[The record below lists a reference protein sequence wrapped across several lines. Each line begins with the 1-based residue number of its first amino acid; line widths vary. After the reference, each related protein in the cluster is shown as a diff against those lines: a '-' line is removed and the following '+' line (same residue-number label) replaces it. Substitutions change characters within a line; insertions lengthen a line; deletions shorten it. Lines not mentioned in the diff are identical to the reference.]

1 MPIVKQPLPQIVA
14 KIQRPMPFGLTRTEY
29 NRNLR
34 HWQKRSQARSYVQ
47 SQRNPWDPVAEMELL
62 RDLFRKDFWGFFQY
76 AFGAGINPKGRDWIE
91 PAIHEPLA
99 RWFQEHVM
107 AWMSRRG
114 KEPKEKTRLA
124 ILLHRKAGKTTMI
137 TRCGQQWIHLLDPEA
152 STYTG
157 AESVPLAG
165 KMLAAIK
172 ATMDGSDQHAMWP
185 KLYGDWST
193 GARTWTG
200 KEVVHAARKNTSR
213 QDPSFGIFGV
223 ETSVVGAHP
232 DAIFYDD
239 PISYERLGSDTSWL
253 ASVNSQTSSLIPVL
267 EADGLL
273 VYVGTRYDDADHF
286 GVSFSDDGVA
296 SVAGMETDS
305 LRPEEGGK
313 WHVYFMAA
321 RDKQGKPTH
330 TKAWP
335 EGELKSY
342 LKNNSLRYA
351 AQVMND
357 PTSSEH
363 NPLTREQIE
372 QCQIEAAQVPW
383 SALRYAICC
392 DTAFSDGK
400 KITGKDE
407 TVLIVHGYPRNG
419 SGDVYVVEGHGSAR
433 WRAEDFGR
441 ILVTT
446 CQRYRR
452 MGRKIFRITDETTR
466 AGKKGVWAMSLRNM
480 FADANE
486 PFPGGTLLE
495 FERGDTKKY
504 ARLSAAASF
513 WTDGHV
519 RVVKGAPGADRL
531 MEQMAKIGQYAV
543 NQRTKID
550 WADAHSDAF
559 QFPLYSPMRPNDPRK
574 PAFDRGASPISVD
587 NMDMR
592 DFEDDD
598 ISQWRS
604 GNPRPPLGTED

>member
-1 MPIVKQPLPQIVA
+1 MAIDKHRGAPPQVKAQVHFGPALGKRRRSA
-14 KIQRPMPFGLTRTEY
+14 KLSGYDKTAWDAENDMAQ
-29 NRNLR
+29 LR
-34 HWQKRSQARSYVQ
+34 
-47 SQRNPWDPVAEMELL
+47 EG
-62 RDLFRKDFWGFFQY
+62 FRRDFWSFFLY
-76 AFGAGINPKGRDWIE
+76 AFGAGVNPKGKDWIE
-91 PAIHEPLA
+91 PQIHEPLA
-99 RWFQEHVM
+99 IWLQKHILEWM
-107 AWMSRRG
+107 ARRG
-114 KEPKEKTRLA
+114 KEPKQKTRLA
-124 ILLHRKAGKTTMI
+124 VLLHRKAGKTTMI
-137 TRCGQQWIHLLDPEA
+137 TRAAQLWIHLLDPEA

-172 ATMDGSDQHAMWP
+172 ATMDGSDEHALWP

-200 KEVVHAARKNTSR
+200 KELVHAARRNTSR

-239 PISYERLGSDTSWL
+239 PISYERLASDTNWL
-253 ASVNSQTSSLIPVL
+253 AAVNSQTSSLIPVL
-267 EADGLL
+267 ESDGLI
-273 VYVGTRYDDADHF
+273 VYVGTRYDDGDHF
-286 GVSFSDDGVA
+286 GVSFADDGVA
-296 SVAGMETDS
+296 SVSGMETDS
-305 LRPEEGGK
+305 LTAEEGGK

-321 RDKQGKPTH
+321 RDKEGKPTH
-330 TKAWP
+330 VKAWP

-342 LKNNSLRYA
+342 QKNNTLRYA

-357 PTSSEH
+357 PAISEH
-363 NPLTREQIE
+363 NPLTKEQIQ
-372 QCQIEAAQVPW
+372 QCLIEPDQVPW

-407 TVLIVHGYPRNG
+407 TVMVIHGYPRNG
-419 SGDVYVVEGHGSAR
+419 SGDVYVVEGQGSAR
-433 WRAEDFGR
+433 WRGEDFAHR
-441 ILVTT
+441 LVST
-446 CQRYRR
+446 CQRYRLQ
-452 MGRKIFRITDETTR
+452 GRKIFRITDETTR
-466 AGKKGVWAMSLRNM
+466 AGKKGIWALSLRNF

-504 ARLSAAASF
+504 GRLSTAASF
-513 WTDGHV
+513 WVDGHV
-519 RVVKGAPGADRL
+519 RVVKGAPGVDRL

-559 QFPLYSPMRPNDPRK
+559 QPQLYSGMRPNDPKR
-574 PAFDRGASPISVD
+574 PPWDRGASPIGMENLD
-587 NMDMR
+587 LR
-592 DFEDDD
+592 QFDDD
-598 ISQWRS
+598 DTNAWRN
-604 GNPRPPLGTED
+604 GNPRPPLSMDD